1 MKEQRTCVLGKW
13 QGTFY
18 TLRTGK
24 YLFNDSHWGQRELHV
39 IFNRQVEVGTTRCN
53 LELWFSLVKNIK
65 QDVVNF
71 RLFHFFKCI
80 LF

>member
-13 QGTFY
+13 QGAFC
-18 TLRTGK
+18 TLRAGRHP
-24 YLFNDSHWGQRELHV
+24 FNDSHGGQGELYV

-53 LELWFSLVKNIK
+53 LGSWFSLVKNIK
-65 QDVVNF
+65 QDVENF
-71 RLFHFFKCI
+71 RLFHFFKFT